1 MTSGEAGEPGRAS
14 SRSALIAAALDE
26 FSEKG
31 YEAATVAG
39 IAERAGVTTGAL
51 YAHFGG
57 KLDLLLE
64 TIGMKTVD
72 NFVRTIN
79 EAAARPWSEAVEV
92 LASRLSRPPDRR
104 ASLILDAL
112 VVARREP
119 AVAATLRSGLERY
132 VEATAE
138 AARRG
143 VAAGR
148 LDPAVDPDDLSR
160 LFLAISFGLLVMAT
174 LEEAPPSDEALVRLT
189 DLLLQSPGGGVE
201 ARPAQLARVRSRA
214 VAADRAQTELE
225 AAITQAAAAG
235 QSLRKIGEAAGLSH
249 EQVRRILAR
258 RHVS

>member
-1 MTSGEAGEPGRAS
+1 MTSGESVEPGRAS
-14 SRSALIAAALDE
+14 SRAALIAAALDE
-26 FSEKG
+26 FSAKG

-51 YAHFGG
+51 YAHFEG

-64 TIGMKTVD
+64 AIGMKTVD

-92 LASRLSRPPDRR
+92 LASRLSRPRDRR
-104 ASLILDAL
+104 SSLILDAL
-112 VVARREP
+112 VVARRDP
-119 AVAATLRSGLERY
+119 VVAATLRSGVERY
-132 VEATAE
+132 VEATVE
-138 AARRG
+138 AARKG

-148 LDPAVDPDDLSR
+148 LDPALEADDLSR

-174 LEEAPPSDEALVRLT
+174 LDEAPPSDEALVRLT
-189 DLLLQSPGGGVE
+189 DLLLQSSGAGGDPQ
-201 ARPAQLARVRSRA
+201 PAPLARVRSRA
-214 VAADRAQTELE
+214 AAAERTRGDLEAVIVAAAET
-225 AAITQAAAAG
+225 G
-235 QSLRKIGEAAGLSH
+235 HSLRRIGEAAGLSH